1 MAETII
7 VRECQFGQVRFMYG
21 DLTKEEGDIL
31 VTPANNRLAG
41 REGVDEVVH
50 QAAGPELR
58 EHTHGIAVE
67 RRKENLPPCGVGEA
81 VITPPFSLPHSSL
94 IHVVGPDCRRPTQDN
109 DRRELLKAAYALSL
123 IHI

>member
-41 REGVDEVVH
+41 ERVWMKSSIRP
-50 QAAGPELR
+50 QAQ
-58 EHTHGIAVE
+58 
-67 RRKENLPPCGVGEA
+67 N
-81 VITPPFSLPHSSL
+81 
-94 IHVVGPDCRRPTQDN
+94 
-109 DRRELLKAAYALSL
+109 
-123 IHI
+123 

>member
-1 MAETII
+1 MVDTII
-7 VRECQFGQVRFMYG
+7 VRECLHGQVRVMYG
-21 DLTKEEGDIL
+21 DLTKEEATL

-41 REGVDEVVH
+41 REGVDEMVH

-81 VITPPFSLPHSSL
+81 VVTPTFSLPHGSL
-94 IHVVGPDCRRPTQDN
+94 VHVVGPDCRRPTQDS
-109 DRRELLKAAYALSL
+109 DRRELRKRPIDLCSRRD
-123 IHI
+123 

>member
-1 MAETII
+1 
-7 VRECQFGQVRFMYG
+7 MYG

-81 VITPPFSLPHSSL
+81 VITPPFSLPH
-94 IHVVGPDCRRPTQDN
+94 
-109 DRRELLKAAYALSL
+109 LSL
-123 IHI
+123 IHISEPTRRI